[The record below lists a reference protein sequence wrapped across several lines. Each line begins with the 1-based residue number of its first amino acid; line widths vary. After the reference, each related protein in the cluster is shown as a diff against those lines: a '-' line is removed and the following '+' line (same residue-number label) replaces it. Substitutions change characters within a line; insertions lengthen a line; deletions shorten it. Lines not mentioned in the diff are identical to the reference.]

1 MILMI
6 VGLYLAI
13 SVIVWLF
20 ILHFYITEKDY
31 VIEKMKQTLSFR
43 ADYEA
48 ENFTNRIPV
57 KLILAYGALIVAI
70 KWPAL
75 FIGYYKEKHK
85 K

>member
-1 MILMI
+1 MILTI

-13 SVIVWLF
+13 SVIVWLY
-20 ILHFYITEKDY
+20 ILRSYISEKDY
-31 VIEKMKQTLSFR
+31 VIEKMKQTLSLR
-43 ADYEA
+43 NDYEA

-57 KLILAYGALIVAI
+57 KLMLAYGAFIVAI